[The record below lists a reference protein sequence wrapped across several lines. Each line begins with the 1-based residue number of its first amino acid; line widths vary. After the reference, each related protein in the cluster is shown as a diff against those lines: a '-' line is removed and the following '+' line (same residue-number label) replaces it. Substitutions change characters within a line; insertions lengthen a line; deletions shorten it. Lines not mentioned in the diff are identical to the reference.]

1 LIQSQPLLAAARR
14 LTDLSMTRTVDGVRT
29 QVRSWRAARQSVAF
43 VPTMGNL
50 HAGHLSLVR
59 LARSVADRVVV
70 SVFVNPTQ
78 FGPGEDYARYPRTVQ
93 ADHALLAGASPP
105 ADLLFTPEESEIYPL
120 GVEQAIRIAVPG
132 LGDELCG
139 ASRPGHFEGVCS
151 VVCRLLNIVSPDV
164 LVLGEK
170 DYQQLMLIRRMV
182 LDLNLP
188 VRVVSGPT
196 QREPDGLA
204 MSSRNQYLTPAE
216 RALAPRLHATLE
228 TVRGALRTGRN
239 DYEKLKAMA
248 VETLE
253 RDGFTPDYVE
263 IRRGADL
270 AVPRDEPAEELIV
283 LAAAWLGRTR
293 LIDNM
298 RG

>member
-1 LIQSQPLLAAARR
+1 
-14 LTDLSMTRTVDGVRT
+14 LTDLSTTCTVDGVRT
-29 QVRSWRAARQSVAF
+29 QVNNWRTTGQSIAF

-93 ADHALLAGASPP
+93 ADRALLAGAGPM

-120 GVEQAIRIAVPG
+120 GVEQAIRIVVPG

-151 VVCRLLNIVSPDV
+151 VVCRLLNVVSPDV

-170 DYQQLMLIRRMV
+170 DYQQLTLIRRMV
-182 LDLNLP
+182 LDLNMP

-216 RALAPRLHATLE
+216 RMLAPRLHATLE
-228 TVRGALRTGRN
+228 TVRGALRAGRK
-239 DYEKLKAMA
+239 DYEKLNALA
-248 VETLE
+248 IGTLE
-253 RDGFTPDYVE
+253 RDGFKPDYVE
-263 IRRGADL
+263 IRRGVDL
-270 AVPRDEPAEELIV
+270 AVPGDDSAAELIV

-293 LIDNM
+293 LIDNL
-298 RG
+298 RA